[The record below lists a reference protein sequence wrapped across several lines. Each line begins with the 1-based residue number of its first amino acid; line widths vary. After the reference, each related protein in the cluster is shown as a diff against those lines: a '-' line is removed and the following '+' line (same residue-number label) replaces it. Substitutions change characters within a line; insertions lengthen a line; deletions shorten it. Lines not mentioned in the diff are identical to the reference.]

1 MSAFRFLVSPEELD
15 GEEVRLRGAE
25 LRHLRARR
33 LAPGA
38 EIVVVDGEGRERHA
52 TVLGVGRSEAVL
64 RFDAD
69 QTRAPRVVESP
80 LQLTLAQAALKA
92 DKLDFVVE
100 KATELG
106 VTDIVI
112 FTSSRCVA
120 RPASERR
127 RRWERLAQSA
137 TKQCGRARVPS
148 IRGPMSFDEFLGEQ
162 RRGLA
167 LFFWEGA
174 PDDGRLLTTTGSQT
188 PESVVAMVGP
198 EGGFS
203 LEETEAAR
211 RAGFRIVGLGPRI
224 LRAET
229 AALVATTLCQ
239 SLWGDLS
246 TR

>member
-1 MSAFRFLVSPEELD
+1 MSAFRFLVSPAELD
-15 GEEVRLRGAE
+15 GEEVRLQGAE

-38 EIVVVDGEGRERHA
+38 EIVVVDGRGRERHA
-52 TVLGVGRSEAVL
+52 TVLAVRRSEAVL
-64 RFDAD
+64 RFDED
-69 QTRAPRVVESP
+69 QTRAARVVESP

-112 FTSSRCVA
+112 FISSRCVA
-120 RPASERR
+120 RPISERR

-137 TKQCGRARVPS
+137 TKQCGRTHVPS
-148 IRGPMSFDEFLGEQ
+148 IRGPMSFDEFLGEE
-162 RRGLA
+162 RRGPGL
-167 LFFWEGA
+167 LFWEGA
-174 PDDGRLLTTTGSQT
+174 PEHHRLLSTAEPRTL
-188 PESVVAMVGP
+188 ESVVATVGP

-203 LEETEAAR
+203 LEETEAAG
-211 RAGFRIVGLGPRI
+211 RAGFQIVSLGPRI